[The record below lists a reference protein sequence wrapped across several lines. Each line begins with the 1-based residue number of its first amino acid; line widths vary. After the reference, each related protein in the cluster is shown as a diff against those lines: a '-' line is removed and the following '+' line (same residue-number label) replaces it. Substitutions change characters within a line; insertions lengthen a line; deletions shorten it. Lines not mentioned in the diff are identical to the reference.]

1 MLVLSGEHS
10 SELRPDTLLASD
22 GCEALGP
29 GLVMTMA
36 IIPMFFSIFQW
47 KWNVKIENNAAKCH
61 PTPDLNYIVRV
72 LRLRTVD
79 KEQFYTIH
87 QNNVYRHLS
96 WHTPQRFCRIINCK
110 SSICCDM
117 IREKTCCSFLF
128 INIFVDLI
136 KWGMFSI
143 ELISLKYEQK
153 ENIVCLK
160 RPLWI
165 KELV

>member
-22 GCEALGP
+22 GCESLGP
-29 GLVMTMA
+29 GLLMAMA

-96 WHTPQRFCRIINCK
+96 SHTPQKFLQNCK
-110 SSICCDM
+110 
-117 IREKTCCSFLF
+117 L
-128 INIFVDLI
+128 
-136 KWGMFSI
+136 
-143 ELISLKYEQK
+143 
-153 ENIVCLK
+153 
-160 RPLWI
+160 
-165 KELV
+165 